1 MRLIDLSSEPALD
14 SVTTLLREV
23 TSASSSVDAVAR
35 FAASYREDRGIDSY
49 VGILPEPEKP
59 GSYRVLFTLSSN
71 GEASGVPAGAVPR
84 SPEALARLPVH
95 SGGLIGRLIERPAPR
110 IFTDLDL
117 TSEPLLRDVPSDV
130 VTCIAIPLFA
140 GDIVDSW
147 ALLFTRT
154 PAAEYT
160 VEHVAKVLMTGNLL
174 ALSNRHLNSF
184 AMISQLNE
192 RLRDQFDQVARVQQQ
207 LLPSRTPDIP
217 GLEIATSYIPSELA
231 GGDYYDFFRLP
242 QEHWGVLI
250 ADVSGHGAA
259 AATIMAMLH
268 AILHAYAP
276 ISEGE
281 GPPNPADVLEF
292 ANARLVDA
300 NLEGAFVT
308 GIFGVFDPV
317 AGSFTFANAGH
328 PPPRLK
334 SGLDGSIR
342 AMDSEA
348 SVPLGVM
355 RPLGCRPH
363 AVTLRPSDTIVLY
376 TDGITEAF
384 DITGDMFG
392 TDRLDAALHGCT
404 GQPDCVVDSVHKA
417 LFEHRGGPTRD
428 DDQTLVAMRFHG
440 LCRV

>member
-1 MRLIDLSSEPALD
+1 MRLIDLSAEPALH
-14 SVTTLLREV
+14 SVTSLLREV
-23 TSASSSVDAVAR
+23 TGAASSVDAVAR
-35 FAASYREDRGIDSY
+35 FAASYREDQGIHSY
-49 VGILPEPEKP
+49 VGVLPLREDP
-59 GSYRVLFTLSSN
+59 GSFRVLFTISAA
-71 GEASGVPAGAVPR
+71 GSGGKVDPQVIPR

-95 SGGLIGRLIERPAPR
+95 RGGLIARLIERPAPR

-117 TSEPLLRDVPSDV
+117 TGEPLLREIPPDID
-130 VTCIAIPLFA
+130 TCIAIPLFA
-140 GDIVDSW
+140 GDAVDSW

-160 VEHVAKVLMTGNLL
+160 VEHIAKVLMTGNLL
-174 ALSNRHLNSF
+174 ALSNRHLNAYSL
-184 AMISQLNE
+184 ISQLNQ

-242 QEHWGVLI
+242 GENWGVLI

-308 GIFGVFDPV
+308 AIFGVFDPV
-317 AGSFTFANAGH
+317 AGVLTFANAGH

-342 AMDSEA
+342 ELESEA
-348 SVPLGVM
+348 SIPLGVM
-355 RPLGCRPH
+355 KPLGCASH
-363 AVTLRPSDTIVLY
+363 SVTLRPSDTVVLY

-384 DITGDMFG
+384 DITGEMFG
-392 TDRLDAALHGCT
+392 TRRLDAALHGCT

-428 DDQTLVAMRFHG
+428 DDQTLVALRFHG